1 MCAYQGSAVHNF
13 FLGKHFLLCICMAAQ
28 DENVRYSSTNALL
41 ILRSDRASASARWAS
56 QDTLQQLSE
65 FEDSLQKTL
74 SGNLTM
80 QSELEVTKL
89 AIRAAISKAFKT
101 PQVIRLFAQKQP
113 AALRERLAQID
124 RDVKLGKADHDAV
137 AEQAA
142 EILTALKKLG
152 EPLAPKEEA
161 FLRKHQTRDLCDF
174 EAVAEEGDVHLPGHS
189 ASSTTSRQ

>member
-1 MCAYQGSAVHNF
+1 LTQLERLLCQLEDIESLKTEMSAVEFERERN
-13 FLGKHFLLCICMAAQ
+13 
-28 DENVRYSSTNALL
+28 
-41 ILRSDRASASARWAS
+41 
-56 QDTLQQLSE
+56 DTLQQLSE